1 MKTIDLTPTW
11 ASLVPVLMHIAKH
24 SDSPSGLRDVT
35 DELTKMARAADL
47 WNAHCK
53 EQIAALEQVAV
64 ANGTANE

>member
-1 MKTIDLTPTW
+1 MNTIDLTPTW

-24 SDSPSGLRDVT
+24 SESPSGLRDVT

-53 EQIAALEQVAV
+53 EQIATLEQVAV
-64 ANGTANE
+64 ARKEVGA